1 VLNRRSKKRAFPN
14 SDAAESSAK
23 RFDGSRGRF
32 PALPI
37 HIDRM
42 TSTSRGDHS
51 AERMPVKP
59 TSAIVNAAATSVDAK

>member
-1 VLNRRSKKRAFPN
+1 
-14 SDAAESSAK
+14 
-23 RFDGSRGRF
+23 
-32 PALPI
+32 
-37 HIDRM
+37 M